1 MHKKKM
7 NLLMR
12 MIIGSEDQNLEKR
25 NIVWNMIGSFLYAF
39 ASMVLTI
46 AVVQIAGEDAG
57 GIFTFAFTTLGQH
70 MFTIA
75 YFGIR
80 PFQITDTGNQYSF
93 GEYLG
98 LRLFT
103 CAAALLVGIGFVA
116 LNDYS
121 YEKAMTV
128 VLLVAY
134 KVIDALADTYEAEF
148 QRNGRLYLTGKSNAF
163 RTILS
168 VGTFLGT
175 LAAAGS
181 LVTASAAAVMAQ
193 IVGFLVFDL
202 LVVRELPNIDWSAK
216 PAKMFGLFKDNT
228 LLFFSVVLDFY
239 IFSASKYAIEA
250 CMTDKDM
257 AVYGAIFMPTSV
269 INLVAGFVI
278 RPYLTKLSLVWEM
291 NDRKRFAS
299 IIGKLGSV
307 IAALTVL
314 ALGCAWFL
322 GIPVLSLLY
331 SNLSYAL
338 AECRPAFV
346 LIILGGALNAFMSL
360 FYYALII
367 MKMQKVIFGVY
378 GVVGIMAVVIS
389 TPFVRAGGVFGGA
402 LAYVILMAAL
412 MAFFGAFM
420 AAGILR
426 KPCEKVNG

>member
-1 MHKKKM
+1 M
-7 NLLMR
+7 NQAARL
-12 MIIGSEDQNLEKR
+12 IIGKDDRNLEKR

-39 ASMVLTI
+39 ASMVLSI

-57 GIFTFAFTTLGQH
+57 GIFTFAFSTLGQH

-80 PFQITDTGNQYSF
+80 PFHITDTGNQYTF

-98 LRLFT
+98 LRWFT
-103 CAAALLVGIGFVA
+103 CAAALLVGLGFVA
-116 LNDYS
+116 INDYTFD
-121 YEKAMTV
+121 KAATV

-134 KVIDALADTYEAEF
+134 KVIDGLADAYEAEF

-168 VGTFLGT
+168 VGVFLVV
-175 LAAAGS
+175 LSVSDQLVAASG
-181 LVTASAAAVMAQ
+181 AAVAAQ
-193 IVGFLVFDL
+193 IVGFLVCDV
-202 LVVRELPNIDWSAK
+202 LVIRELPTVDWNVRSGK
-216 PAKMFGLFKDNT
+216 RFRLLKDNT

-239 IFSASKYAIEA
+239 IFSASKYAVEA

-257 AVYGAIFMPTSV
+257 AVFGAIFMPTSV

-278 RPYLTKLSLVWEM
+278 RPFLTKMSLCWEL
-291 NDRKRFAS
+291 NDMKRFVKS
-299 IIGKLGSV
+299 IGVLAGV
-307 IAALTVL
+307 ISGLTVL

-331 SNLSYAL
+331 SNISYAL

-360 FYYALII
+360 FYYALVI
-367 MKMQKVIFGVY
+367 MKMQKYIFGVY
-378 GVVGIMAVVIS
+378 GVVGVMAVLIS
-389 TPFVRAGGVFGGA
+389 SPFVEWGGIFGGA
-402 LAYVILMAAL
+402 LAYVILTAAL
-412 MAFFGAFM
+412 MVFFGGFVFW
-420 AAGILR
+420 GIIKR
-426 KPCEKVNG
+426 RNSYN